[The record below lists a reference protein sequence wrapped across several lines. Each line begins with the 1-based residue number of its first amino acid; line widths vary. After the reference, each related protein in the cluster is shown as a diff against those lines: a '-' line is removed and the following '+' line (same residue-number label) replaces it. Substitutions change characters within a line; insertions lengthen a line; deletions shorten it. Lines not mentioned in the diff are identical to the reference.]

1 MNALFLFL
9 LLPLCSTSQLPKP
22 ELIRNAGIIKIDVW
36 NHQMPDTYKVGF
48 QPTTFEPIEKPK
60 DARQDT
66 VTTLLRSWF
75 LNQNGFPYKGTSE
88 NNGNQFESHYI
99 YDDLNRMIE
108 LKDMRNGVDTYRE
121 LVLHKN
127 DSTLEYKNWRDG
139 KLRAHYLTTLDSV
152 MTYAFPVEKG
162 HIPYY
167 IYKPDSHYTESSVYL
182 RGKISNTRKERW
194 ILDSSGKP
202 KSLEIE
208 FIQYERVTKRNGNQ
222 KSYHKVIP
230 VNSDGTTERIPEIS
244 FPSKSFYSQKRKF
257 EFISPYVL
265 QDFRGDKIVER
276 TEDIT
281 IETFDIKD
289 PNYFQSYIFYYNKK
303 EH

>member
-1 MNALFLFL
+1 MKALFLFL

-48 QPTTFEPIEKPK
+48 QPTTFEPIENPK

-108 LKDMRNGVDTYRE
+108 LKDMKNGVDTYRE

-127 DSTLEYKNWRDG
+127 DSTL
-139 KLRAHYLTTLDSV
+139 
-152 MTYAFPVEKG
+152 
-162 HIPYY
+162 
-167 IYKPDSHYTESSVYL
+167 
-182 RGKISNTRKERW
+182 
-194 ILDSSGKP
+194 
-202 KSLEIE
+202 
-208 FIQYERVTKRNGNQ
+208 
-222 KSYHKVIP
+222 
-230 VNSDGTTERIPEIS
+230 
-244 FPSKSFYSQKRKF
+244 
-257 EFISPYVL
+257 
-265 QDFRGDKIVER
+265 
-276 TEDIT
+276 
-281 IETFDIKD
+281 
-289 PNYFQSYIFYYNKK
+289 
-303 EH
+303 